1 MNVNSVKV
9 YSNNKTALRNMR
21 ENCAT
26 TTFGVSTD
34 TYKVSDSKNRKNK
47 KAKRKRN
54 LIIFG
59 TLITTAAV
67 ALGTLYFSG
76 KKVNKTKLTE
86 NIPEVKDNK
95 ISISRF
101 NDDLKNSST
110 SYETLAKNIV
120 DMNNLLKSENL
131 NEESFGDIVECMG
144 KHYQKLISSKCPNKE
159 KIIFYEEYYQFL
171 KFYFQNSSI
180 SNKLQEILAQ
190 KCKLELS
197 ETNIEEDSKL
207 LQNLLQDEKKDF
219 LYKRILIISLFEK
232 YKEKNDD
239 IAKLANIINKNT
251 DSNKMNKNKEEYQKE
266 LTSVLNTYNGR
277 DDTIKNN
284 SSPIIQ
290 YILDSRYQFIYPE
303 DSFYYYDDIEPM
315 DIFSNIENKEELSNF
330 DSIKTGLLCQ
340 LGVSRTSI
348 LTEVV
353 KNINNPNIKAITLDN
368 NNNNKWNCLRFK
380 IGENKYIYYI
390 INIYN
395 KDFIL
400 LNFDVESKDD
410 KKDSY
415 NYQGRVVKK
424 KDIPGLFEKE
434 FDKK

>member
-9 YSNNKTALRNMR
+9 YSNNKNTLSNKRDNKTMQ
-21 ENCAT
+21 
-26 TTFGVSTD
+26 TFGTAAD
-34 TYKVSDSKNRKNK
+34 TYKVSNPKNKKDK

-59 TLITTAAV
+59 TLVTTAAV
-67 ALGTLYFSG
+67 TLGALYFSG
-76 KKVNKTKLTE
+76 KKVNKTKLIE
-86 NIPEVKDNK
+86 NLPEVKDNK

-120 DMNNLLKSENL
+120 DMKNLFKSENL
-131 NEESFGDIVECMG
+131 NEESFGDIVECMV

-171 KFYFQNSSI
+171 NLYFQNSSI

-190 KCKLELS
+190 KSRLELS

-232 YKEKNDD
+232 YKDKNDD
-239 IAKLANIINKNT
+239 IAKLADIINKNT

-266 LTSVLNTYNGR
+266 LTSVLNTYNGS
-277 DDTIKNN
+277 DDAIKNN
-284 SSPIIQ
+284 ASPIIQ

-303 DSFYYYDDIEPM
+303 DSFYYYDDIEPKA
-315 DIFSNIENKEELSNF
+315 IFSDIENKEELSNF

-340 LGVSRTSI
+340 LDASRTSI

-353 KNINNPNIKAITLDN
+353 NNINNPKIKSITLDDDD
-368 NNNNKWNCLRFK
+368 NKWNCLRFK
-380 IGENKYIYYI
+380 VGENKYIYYA

-395 KDFIL
+395 KDFTL
-400 LNFDVESKDD
+400 LNFDVESKDE

-415 NYQGRVVKK
+415 NYQGHVVKK